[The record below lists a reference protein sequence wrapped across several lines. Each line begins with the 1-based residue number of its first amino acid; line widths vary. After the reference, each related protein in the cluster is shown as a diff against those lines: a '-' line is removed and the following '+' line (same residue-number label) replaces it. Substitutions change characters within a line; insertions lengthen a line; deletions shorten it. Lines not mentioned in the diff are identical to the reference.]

1 MPVEQ
6 PVSDRSA
13 LQEEL
18 GAGAVV
24 AAPVTAAAIL
34 AQAWAATQGLAKQP
48 SHLEA
53 SEAGTGSPEPVSE
66 VLEVTEP
73 TEVLD
78 TTAAQPGPEVR
89 VEEVEG
95 VEEEVQAV

>member
-6 PVSDRSA
+6 AVSDRSA

-24 AAPVTAAAIL
+24 AALVAAVML
-34 AQAWAATQGLAKQP
+34 AQAWAENQGLAKQP

-53 SEAGTGSPEPVSE
+53 SEVGTGSPEPVSE
-66 VLEVTEP
+66 VMEVTEP
-73 TEVLD
+73 TEVLA
-78 TTAAQPGPEVR
+78 TTAAQPIPEFR
-89 VEEVEG
+89 AAEVEEVG
-95 VEEEVQAV
+95 VEVEVEV